1 MADTIR
7 PPADAGNSVQ
17 TEPALTDE
25 QGARLV
31 RLARSALNAAVGALS
46 VGTESDA
53 DLQLPGATF
62 VTLTQAGQ
70 LRGCIGSLQAH
81 RPLAEDVRN
90 NAVAAA
96 LHDPRFEP
104 VTAREAPTLRVEVS
118 VLTPAQPLSYTDQA
132 HALQQLQP
140 GVDGVV
146 LECVYRGRKHRSTF
160 LPQVWEQLPD
170 VATFMAH
177 LKAKAGL
184 AQDFWSPEVRLSVY
198 RVQKFLE

>member
-1 MADTIR
+1 MAATIR
-7 PPADAGNSVQ
+7 PPAQAGNSVQ
-17 TEPALTDE
+17 TEPALSDE

-31 RLARSALNAAVGALS
+31 RLARAALNASVGAPS
-46 VGTESDA
+46 VGIESDA
-53 DLQLPGATF
+53 DLQMPGATF

-70 LRGCIGSLQAH
+70 LRGCIGSLQPH
-81 RPLAEDVRN
+81 RPLAEDVRA

-118 VLTPAQPLSYTDQA
+118 VLTPARPLSHTDQA
-132 HALQQLQP
+132 HALRQLQP

-170 VATFMAH
+170 VVSFMAH

-184 AQDFWSPEVRLSVY
+184 AQDFWSPEVKLSVY

>member
-1 MADTIR
+1 MPQA
-7 PPADAGNSVQ
+7 
-17 TEPALTDE
+17 EPALTE
-25 QGARLV
+25 QQGARLV
-31 RLARSALNAAVGALS
+31 RLARSALNAAVGAPSL
-46 VGTESDA
+46 GHESDA
-53 DLQLPGATF
+53 DLQRLGATF

-96 LHDPRFEP
+96 LHDPRFAP
-104 VTAREAPTLRVEVS
+104 VTAQEAPRLLVEVS
-118 VLTPAQPLSYTDQA
+118 VLTSPMPLSYTGQA

-146 LECVYRGRKHRSTF
+146 FECVYQGRKHRSTF
-160 LPQVWEQLPD
+160 LPQVWEQLPE

-184 AQDFWSPEVRLSVY
+184 APDFWSPEVQLSVY